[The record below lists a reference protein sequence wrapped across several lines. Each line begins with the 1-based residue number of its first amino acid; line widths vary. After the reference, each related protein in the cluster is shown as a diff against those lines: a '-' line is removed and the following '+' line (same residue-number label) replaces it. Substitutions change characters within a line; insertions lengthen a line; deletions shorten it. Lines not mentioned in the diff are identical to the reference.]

1 MNQQPDKDPIV
12 LSYLGLRRA
21 VGVIGCYLPFAL
33 IFGKLFLQ
41 SRGLENSISSYYY
54 TTMGDVF
61 VGSMCAIGI
70 FLMSCRG
77 YDRRDA
83 IAGHLACVFAV
94 GVALFPTTPETDATF
109 RTKVIGGVHLSCA
122 TLLFLTLAYFCL
134 KLFTQT
140 SKERPTRRKLQ
151 RNKVYTACGLI
162 ILACIALI
170 AVCKATG
177 IFETLKPT
185 LEFESLAILAFG
197 VAWLTKGE
205 AILKDVE
212 EPQPSSDAGKTIG
225 AHA

>member
-1 MNQQPDKDPIV
+1 MNQQPDDPVV

-21 VGVIGCYLPFAL
+21 VGIIGCFLPFVL
-33 IFGKLFLQ
+33 ILGKLLLQ
-41 SRGLENSISSYYY
+41 SRGLEDSISSYYY

-83 IAGHLACVFAV
+83 IAGHLACLFAV
-94 GVALFPTTPETDATF
+94 GVALYPTTPEIGATF
-109 RTKVIGGVHLSCA
+109 RTKVIGAVHLSCA

-140 SKERPTRRKLQ
+140 SRDNPTRMKLQ
-151 RNKVYTACGLI
+151 RNKVYSACGSI
-162 ILACIALI
+162 ILACIGLI
-170 AVCKATG
+170 AICKVSG
-177 IFETLKPT
+177 VVEKFKPT
-185 LEFESLAILAFG
+185 LVFESVAILAFG

-205 AILKDVE
+205 AILKDEE
-212 EPQPSSDAGKTIG
+212 EPQPSDAGKGIG

>member
-94 GVALFPTTPETDATF
+94 
-109 RTKVIGGVHLSCA
+109 
-122 TLLFLTLAYFCL
+122 
-134 KLFTQT
+134 
-140 SKERPTRRKLQ
+140 
-151 RNKVYTACGLI
+151 VYTACGLI